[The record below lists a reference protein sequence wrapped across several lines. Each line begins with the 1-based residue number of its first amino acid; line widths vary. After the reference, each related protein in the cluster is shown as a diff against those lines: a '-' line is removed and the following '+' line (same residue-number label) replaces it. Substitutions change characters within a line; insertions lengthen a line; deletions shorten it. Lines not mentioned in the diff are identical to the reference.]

1 MKSTST
7 MSKAAR
13 LAHSIRQAHG
23 QRRPLVMGIVNITP
37 DSFSDGGRYYGHD
50 IAVAHALK
58 LAGQGADI
66 LDIGGESTRPG
77 AESVSLAQE
86 LDRVIPVI
94 ESLVSRTDVPISIDT
109 SKPEVMREAVRAG
122 ALMIND
128 VNGLRAEGAL
138 ATAAEAAVPIC
149 VMHMQGQPRTM
160 QKNPRYEDV
169 VVEVRN
175 FLAERMEACVAAG
188 IPRDYLSVDPGF
200 GFGKSLEHNL
210 ALLRRQEELL
220 ALDVPLLI
228 GISRK
233 SMLGAVTGREDPD
246 QRLAASIAAAVL
258 AAERGAAILRVH
270 DVVETVDAIKL
281 TRAVL
286 TGGTTSQG

>member
-1 MKSTST
+1 

-37 DSFSDGGRYYGHD
+37 DSFSDGGRYYGRD

-77 AESVSLAQE
+77 AESVSIAQE

-94 ESLVSRTDVPISIDT
+94 ESLVSRTEVPISIDT

-138 ATAAEAAVPIC
+138 AAAAEAAVPTC

-160 QKNPRYEDV
+160 QKDPRYEDV
-169 VVEVRN
+169 VVEVRD
-175 FLAERMEACVAAG
+175 FLAERIEACVAAG
-188 IPRDYLSVDPGF
+188 IARDYLSVDPGF

-220 ALDVPLLI
+220 VLDAPLLI

-233 SMLGAVTGREDPD
+233 SMLGAVTGREGPD

-270 DVVETVDAIKL
+270 DVAETVDAIKL
-281 TRAVL
+281 TCAVQ
-286 TGGTTSQG
+286 QGLATRPD

>member
-1 MKSTST
+1 
-7 MSKAAR
+7 MSKAAS

-23 QRRPLVMGIVNITP
+23 QRRTLVMGIVNVTP

-77 AESVSLAQE
+77 AEAVVLDQE

-94 ESLVSRTDVPISIDT
+94 ESLVSRTEVPISIDS

-138 ATAAEAAVPIC
+138 AAAAEAAVPVC

-169 VVEVRN
+169 VVEVRD
-175 FLAERMEACVAAG
+175 FLAGRIAACVEAG
-188 IPRDYLSVDPGF
+188 IPRDYVSVDPGF

-210 ALLRRQEELL
+210 GLLRRQEALL
-220 ALDVPLLI
+220 ALDAPLLI

-233 SMLGAVTGREDPD
+233 SMLGAVTGRDDPD

-270 DVVETVDAIKL
+270 DVAETIDAIKL

-286 TGGTTSQG
+286 EGGTRSPD